1 MVIPVHSETT
11 YITDEIRVMLRSSP
25 GMDRKIIAMP
35 TSGTQVEV
43 LEESEDGWSRIR
55 LPNEKE
61 GWMLTRYLS
70 RKFPG
75 KKVMARLGSEN
86 KVLKQEVK
94 ILIEENAR
102 LKKEQAGIQRT
113 LSDQTKTAEA
123 LRKSYETLK
132 SESSEFLSLK
142 ASYEKVSEDLA
153 EKTRQRAE
161 LDEKLRALQESQNL
175 RWFIGGGAVLF
186 GGFIVGWIARRSR
199 RRPSLL

>member
-1 MVIPVHSETT
+1 MVIPAHSETT
-11 YITDEIRVMLRSSP
+11 YITDEIRVMLRTGP

-35 TSGTQVEV
+35 RSGIQVEV
-43 LEESEDGWSRIR
+43 LEESEDGWSRVR
-55 LPNEKE
+55 LPNDKE

-75 KKVMARLGSEN
+75 KKVMARLESEN

-175 RWFIGGGAVLF
+175 RWFMGGGAVLF
-186 GGFIVGWIARRSR
+186 GGFIVGWLARRSR